1 MIIRKAFKFE
11 IMPNGAQIRKMKQFC
26 GCSRFVFNRAL
37 AYQNEQYEAD
47 KSFKFSYNKIANLLP
62 EWKRELT
69 WLKDC
74 HSQVLQQSLKD
85 LENSFKNFFAKR
97 SDFPKFKRKG
107 EKDSFRFPQGC
118 KLEQQN
124 NRIYLPKIGW
134 IRYRNSRAIVGEM
147 KNVTVSR
154 KCGKWYISVQT
165 EFEQKTPQPKGGEIG
180 IDMGI
185 VRFATLSNGE
195 HFEPINAFK
204 NLKGKLVK
212 LQKQFKHKT
221 KFSKNWQKLKAK
233 IAKLH
238 HKISNIR
245 KNYLHQISS
254 QISQSHAIVY
264 VEDLQVTNMSKSAK
278 GDVEQHGKNVKQKSG
293 LNRMIL
299 DQSWFEFRRQLDY
312 KLLWN
317 GGHLVAVPP
326 QNTSRTC
333 PCCGHTAKDNRQT
346 QAVFECVECG
356 YTENADAVGAINVL
370 KRGQAIQAA
379 LNQKI
384 RAGHVRSACEVNNAV
399 RLSAARTH
407 RSESAK
413 HR

>member
-11 IMPNGAQIRKMKQFC
+11 IMPNGEQIRKMKQFC

-37 AYQNEQYEAD
+37 AWQNEQYGQD
-47 KSFKFSYNKIANLLP
+47 NSVKFSYTKIANLLP

-85 LENSFKNFFAKR
+85 LESAFKNFFQKR
-97 SDFPKFKRKG
+97 SGFPKFKKKG
-107 EKDSFRFPQGC
+107 LEESFRFPQGC

-124 NRIYLPKIGW
+124 DRLYLPKIGW
-134 IRYRNSRAIVGEM
+134 IRYRNSRNVVGEI

-204 NLKGKLVK
+204 NLKGKLAK
-212 LQKQFKHKT
+212 LQRRLKNKV
-221 KFSKNWQKLKAK
+221 KFSQNWQKLKAK

-238 HKISNIR
+238 HKIAHCR
-245 KNYLHQISS
+245 KDFLHQTSSKISKN
-254 QISQSHAIVY
+254 HAVVY
-264 VEDLQVTNMSKSAK
+264 VEDLQVSNMSKSAR
-278 GDVEQHGKNVKQKSG
+278 GTAEEHGKNVKQKSG
-293 LNRMIL
+293 LNQSIL
-299 DQSWFEFRRQLDY
+299 DQSWFKFKRQLDY

-333 PCCGHTAKDNRQT
+333 PCCGYTAKENRQT

-356 YTENADAVGAINVL
+356 YTGNADVVGAINIL
-370 KRGQAIQAA
+370 RRGQELLAA
-379 LNQKI
+379 Q
-384 RAGHVRSACEVNNAV
+384 
-399 RLSAARTH
+399 
-407 RSESAK
+407 
-413 HR
+413 

>member
-1 MIIRKAFKFE
+1 MQILKAFKFE
-11 IMPNGAQIRKMKQFC
+11 LMPALHGEQIRKMKQFC

-37 AYQNEQYEAD
+37 AYQNEQYKAD
-47 KSFKFSYNKIANLLP
+47 KAFTFSYRKIADLLP

-85 LENSFKNFFAKR
+85 LEASFKNFFAKR

-118 KLEQQN
+118 KLEQEN

-134 IRYRNSRAIVGEM
+134 VRYRNSRNVLGII
-147 KNVTVSR
+147 KNVTISQ
-154 KCGKWYISVQT
+154 KCGKWYVSIQP
-165 EFEQKTPQPKGGEIG
+165 EFAQETPQPKGGEIG

-195 HFEPINAFK
+195 YFEPINAFK
-204 NLKGKLVK
+204 NLKGKLAK

-245 KNYLHQISS
+245 KNHLHQISNK
-254 QISQSHAIVY
+254 ISKNHAIVY
-264 VEDLQVTNMSKSAK
+264 VEDLQVANMSKSASRA
-278 GDVEQHGKNVKQKSG
+278 GDTEQHGKNVKQKSG
-293 LNRMIL
+293 LNRAIL
-299 DQSWFEFRRQLDY
+299 DQAWGEFRRQLDY

-317 GGHLVAVPP
+317 GGFLFTVPP
-326 QNTSRTC
+326 QNTSRSC
-333 PCCGHTAKDNRQT
+333 PNCGHTAKDNRTT
-346 QAVFECVECG
+346 QAQFNCVQCG
-356 YTENADAVGAINVL
+356 YENNADVVGAINVL
-370 KRGQAIQAA
+370 KRGQALQAA
-379 LNQKI
+379 
-384 RAGHVRSACEVNNAV
+384 
-399 RLSAARTH
+399 
-407 RSESAK
+407 
-413 HR
+413 